1 MKTHY
6 MQFDK
11 FTMILGLV
19 LLFQVSCQDYDEFQN
34 DPNSTIQ
41 ANPGLLLTNIEVST
55 LNSIDLN
62 ASLASRHLVNVN
74 LVEDAQ
80 YYGWDRASFGF
91 YNTLRQV
98 KKMEEEAENF
108 NNQNFTAIAQF
119 FEAFIYEQITRQ
131 FGDIPQSEAMQAEAE
146 VFQPAYDPQEEV
158 YLTIFDLLESAN
170 ALIDVNGP
178 AINGDVVFDGDL
190 LKWKKLINSF
200 HLRVLMSLSVRETDP
215 NLNLPTRFSSIF
227 SNPGIYPIMEST
239 EDNSRY
245 TYSEETGNVYPFW
258 RNASVTTSYILE
270 ESFVERLKNFSDPR
284 LFEMAAPDNN
294 SVNDSPLTFDSFT
307 GLLGSAP
314 LNENVARL
322 SSGEGSPLNRRYV
335 EDAEVEVNLS
345 LGFAELNFIL
355 AEAAHR
361 SWISADAADY
371 YEQGIRASMAYYK
384 IDESLTQDYLEQP
397 VISYQAASGLE
408 QILTQKH
415 TAMFLNSG
423 WEPFYDNRRTG
434 FPVFNVDGG
443 GIINTEGVPKRWMY
457 PFSEINQN
465 VDNLETAIQRQFP
478 EGDNINAVMWS
489 IRD

>member
-1 MKTHY
+1 
-6 MQFDK
+6 MQFNRSHI
-11 FTMILGLV
+11 TLILGL
-19 LLFQVSCQDYDEFQN
+19 LLLVSCQDYDEFQN
-34 DPNSTIQ
+34 DPNSTTQ

-62 ASLASRHLVNVN
+62 AAMASRHLVNVN

-108 NNQNFTAIAQF
+108 NNQNFTAIARF

-131 FGDIPQSEAMQAEAE
+131 FGDIPQSEAMQAEAGT
-146 VFQPAYDPQEEV
+146 FQPVYDTQEQV
-158 YLTIFDLLESAN
+158 YLRIFELLEEAN
-170 ALIDVNGP
+170 SLLEVSGP
-178 AINGDVVFDGDL
+178 AINGDVVFQGDL

-200 HLRVLMSLSVRETDP
+200 HLRVLMSLSVRENDP
-215 NLNLPTRFSSIF
+215 NLNLPSRFNSIY
-227 SNPGIYPIMEST
+227 SNTSVYPIMEST
-239 EDNSRY
+239 EDNSFY

-258 RNASVTTSYILE
+258 RSASITTSYILE
-270 ESFVERLKNFSDPR
+270 ETFVERLKSFSDPR
-284 LFEMAAPDNN
+284 LFEMASPDSN
-294 SVNDSPLTFDSFT
+294 SSTDDPLTFDSYS
-307 GLLGSAP
+307 GLRGSAP
-314 LNENVARL
+314 LNVNVARL
-322 SSGEGSPLNRRYV
+322 TSGEGSSLNSRYV
-335 EDAEVEVNLS
+335 EDAEAEVNLS

-361 SWISADAADY
+361 NWISADAESFY
-371 YEQGIRASMAYYK
+371 QEGIRASMAYYE
-384 IDESLTQDYLEQP
+384 IDDNLVEDYLAQP
-397 VISYQAASGLE
+397 IIVYQASRGLE

-434 FPVFNVDGG
+434 LPEFNVDGG
-443 GIINTEGVPKRWMY
+443 AIINDEGVPKRWMY

-465 VDNLETAIQRQFP
+465 VENLQDAIQRQFP
-478 EGDNINAVMWS
+478 QGDNVNAVMWS
-489 IRD
+489 IQN